1 MEADIQEPRSRGY
14 YYWYIMLP
22 VLVDRMGT
30 YTCISILKLFRSHR
44 YLQFQSQIIQHIF
57 NFTFSIFV
65 TLFLQ
70 WEPWFPLS
78 LMYLFV
84 QFPLYVTKLLCS
96 PKTQEVGEE
105 QRKEEGFC
113 FLSLFYRTTS
123 PLSRILKKSHR
134 SHRKIG
140 EGRSAPGETNQSSLC
155 LWGGA
160 EWRQAGGASWP
171 LLLSPRWFLVAFF
184 FF

>member
-1 MEADIQEPRSRGY
+1 
-14 YYWYIMLP
+14 MLL

-30 YTCISILKLFRSHR
+30 YTYISILKLFSSHR
-44 YLQFQSQIIQHIF
+44 YLQFQPQIIEHIF

-84 QFPLYVTKLLCS
+84 QFSLYVTKLLLCR

-105 QRKEEGFC
+105 QGKEEGFC
-113 FLSLFYRTTS
+113 FLCLFYRTTS
-123 PLSRILKKSHR
+123 PLSQILKKSHR
-134 SHRKIG
+134 SHRRIG
-140 EGRSAPGETNQSSLC
+140 EGISAPGETNQSSLC

-160 EWRQAGGASWP
+160 EWRLADGASWP
-171 LLLSPRWFLVAFF
+171 LLLSPRWFLGAFF
-184 FF
+184 FFFRLFLKEQF